1 LTRRYTFG
9 RFEVRPDERQ
19 LLVDGQPA
27 ALGARALDLL
37 FCLVERRDR
46 VVTKEELLQ
55 LVWPGMVVE
64 ENNLTVQIS
73 ALRKLLGPQALATVS
88 GRGYRFTLSPSEPGA
103 APLPAELPADVSSSA
118 AEPQLPLPEK
128 PSIAVLPFANL
139 SNQAEQEYFTD
150 GVTEDIITELS
161 RFRSLFVIA
170 RNSSFTYKGKHVDV
184 RTVAR
189 ELGVRYVLEG
199 SIRRAGDRI
208 RVTAQLVDALEGHHI
223 WAEKYDRQVEEVFA
237 LQEELTQTI
246 VVAIVPQIDI
256 AEEQKV
262 RRRRPENLSAY
273 ELAVRANANASEAWQ
288 TSNFSLWEQSLTDA
302 RHAFVLDPGSS
313 MALWVIARVQGDRL
327 FLHPFDPDAK
337 ERWDEGVS
345 AATKAIELDPSNP
358 QGYARKAWLL
368 SLGRLRLEA
377 LAHARRAYA
386 LNPNAADVLV
396 ILIAVELMDGQ
407 HELVLEHANRL
418 VRLSPRDPGIY
429 LTNAMRAAACF
440 FLRDHRKGL
449 EYALL
454 SVNQAPNWPV
464 AHMNHVATAVGAGDL
479 AVARSALGA
488 ARRLAPEY
496 VERRLAGNSPYQR
509 PEDQQRM
516 TLALRIAAGLE
527 DEAAAETLR

>member
-73 ALRKLLGPQALATVS
+73 ALRKLLGSQALATVS

-103 APLPAELPADVSSSA
+103 APPPAERPAADSSGA

-139 SNQAEQEYFTD
+139 SDQAEQEYFTD

-161 RFRSLFVIA
+161 RFHSLFVIA

-199 SIRRAGDRI
+199 SIRRAGNRI
-208 RVTAQLVDALEGHHI
+208 RVTAQLVDALDGHHI

-237 LQEELTQTI
+237 LQEELTQAI
-246 VVAIVPQIDI
+246 VVAIVPQIDA
-256 AEEQKV
+256 AEMQKV
-262 RRRRPENLSAY
+262 RRRRPENLGAY
-273 ELAVRANANASEAWQ
+273 ELAMRANADAWDAWQ
-288 TSNFSLWEQSLTDA
+288 TSNFDLQERSLAEAMRALA
-302 RHAFVLDPGSS
+302 LDPCSGV
-313 MALWVIARVQGDRL
+313 ALTVIARVRAEQL
-327 FLHPFDPDAK
+327 FIHPSGPDANSQWN
-337 ERWDEGVS
+337 EALS
-345 AATKAIELDPSNP
+345 AVTKAIELDPLNH
-358 QGYARKAWLL
+358 QGHGWMAFLL
-368 SLGRLRLEA
+368 SLGGRGPEA
-377 LAHARRAYA
+377 LAHARRACE
-386 LNPNAADVLV
+386 LNPNAADALSN
-396 ILIAVELMDGQ
+396 LAYVELMDGQ
-407 HELVLEHANRL
+407 HELALEHANRL
-418 VRLSPRDPGIY
+418 ARLSPRDPRNYI
-429 LTNAMRAAACF
+429 TNAMRASACF
-440 FLRDHRKGL
+440 FLRDHSKGL

-454 SVNQAPNWPV
+454 SVGQAPNWPP
-464 AHMNHVATAVGAGDL
+464 AHTNHVITAVGAGDL
-479 AVARSALGA
+479 AGAKSALDA

-496 VERRLAGNSPYQR
+496 VQRRLEGEWAFQR
-509 PEDQQRM
+509 LEDRQRI
-516 TLALRIAAGLE
+516 TLAYRIAAGLE
-527 DEAAAETLR
+527 DPAAAESLR